1 MTSPRILSGLSGARP
16 TTTCLWQEADDAQE
30 DAVRQS
36 AKLTMRRDA
45 RRTENRVLALHVDQL
60 AYQDY
65 RLDMADLVTRVEA
78 CLTSNKTSA
87 DCVRGSHGPMGTW
100 SFSCLALISKTTTAT
115 INAQNNNFRYLSCVP
130 RTTTTLSPRPC
141 FVGER
146 MSGFRIAS
154 RPPFVPSDFSHQCSS
169 ADGRPACNSWYMV
182 CTM

>member
-1 MTSPRILSGLSGARP
+1 MTSSRVLSGLSGARP
-16 TTTCLWQEADDAQE
+16 TTTCLWQEADDA
-30 DAVRQS
+30 VRQS

-45 RRTENRVLALHVDQL
+45 RRTETRVLALHVDQL
-60 AYQDY
+60 
-65 RLDMADLVTRVEA
+65 ADLVTRVEA

-87 DCVRGSHGPMGTW
+87 ECARGSHGPMGTW

-115 INAQNNNFRYLSCVP
+115 ISNAQNNNFRYLSCA
-130 RTTTTLSPRPC
+130 THNHHSLSPRPC

-146 MSGFRIAS
+146 MSAFRIAS